1 MEDEP
6 PPYQPSPQLPSQPQP
21 LLEPLIDLSN
31 DQIPVPTAATTVGDL
46 NSQLAALGLDQPPPA
61 ATDVPTTTTVTTNA
75 PDTFDEFDIFAQSRQ
90 AYSDTRCDTYI
101 ASWIC
106 FGLVLII

>member
-21 LLEPLIDLSN
+21 LLEPLIDLSA
-31 DQIPVPTAATTVGDL
+31 DQVPTTSTTTTGGDL
-46 NSQLAALGLDQPPPA
+46 ISQLAALGLDQPPPA
-61 ATDVPTTTTVTTNA
+61 ATDVPITTTTAAATTNA

-90 AYSDTRCDTYI
+90 AYSDTRCD
-101 ASWIC
+101 
-106 FGLVLII
+106 V

>member
-1 MEDEP
+1 M
-6 PPYQPSPQLPSQPQP
+6 
-21 LLEPLIDLSN
+21 LEPLIDLSN
-31 DQIPVPTAATTVGDL
+31 DQVPVPTAATTVGDL

-61 ATDVPTTTTVTTNA
+61 ATDVPTTTTATTNA